1 MTRAALRHRA
11 CGATRVPV
19 MAALIA
25 LVALG
30 AWYWRMHDGA
40 AVSPA
45 PTTAPHPPPAPGSD
59 TPPPPAAML
68 PPASSPVPGADQSAT
83 RAADTDAASASDADR
98 RQDGKIARGLAALPD
113 GSGILVVDTPAASPA
128 TELHLQ
134 RGDVI
139 TAINGERATGPEDF
153 VRIYRAQ
160 GLPTQLTVMRE
171 GRELHLH

>member
-1 MTRAALRHRA
+1 MTRRALRHGA
-11 CGATRVPV
+11 CGAIRVPV
-19 MAALIA
+19 VAALIVLAA
-25 LVALG
+25 LAG
-30 AWYWRMHDGA
+30 WYWRMHEGA

-45 PTTAPHPPPAPGSD
+45 PTSAPHPPPAPTSD
-59 TPPPPAAML
+59 APTPAATL
-68 PPASSPVPGADQSAT
+68 PPASPPVPVADQSAT
-83 RAADTDAASASDADR
+83 RSTDTDAPTASDADR

-113 GSGILVVDTPAASPA
+113 GSGILVVDTPSASPA
-128 TELHLQ
+128 KELHLQ

-139 TAINGERATGPEDF
+139 TAINGEQATGPADF